1 MATKKTARQRGK
13 QRVAVIAGLRTPFA
27 KQLTA
32 FRNESALSL
41 SKVLVSE
48 LLARID
54 LDPKLIDQV
63 VFGQVVP
70 SVQAPNI
77 AREIVLGTGMD
88 RHTQA
93 FSVSMACATSFRSV
107 ASVAESILAGTS
119 LIGLAGGADSSSDVP
134 ITVSKRLGTALIELS
149 KARTLGARLNILKH
163 LRPKDLVPVPPAI
176 KEFSTGKSMGQHA
189 EEMAKDYGISRFAQ
203 DELAYRSHQLAAAAW
218 REGRLSEQ
226 VMTMN
231 LPPYGEA
238 FAQDNLIRPDSDL
251 ESYSRLNPAFDRVH
265 GTITAA
271 NSSALTDGA
280 AAVVLMRE
288 DIAEREGLEP
298 LGFLRSWAFAG
309 LDPDHDMLLGPSHA
323 TPIALDRAGKTLRNM
338 ALIDMHEAFAAQ
350 VLCNLKVFRSR
361 SWAKSAL
368 GKASAIGEVDMD
380 RFNVSGGS
388 IAYGHPFAATG
399 ARMITQTLCE
409 LRRRGGGLALATA
422 CAAGGLGTAMVLEV
436 D

>member
-119 LIGLAGGADSSSDVP
+119 LIGL
-134 ITVSKRLGTALIELS
+134 
-149 KARTLGARLNILKH
+149 
-163 LRPKDLVPVPPAI
+163 
-176 KEFSTGKSMGQHA
+176 
-189 EEMAKDYGISRFAQ
+189 
-203 DELAYRSHQLAAAAW
+203 
-218 REGRLSEQ
+218 
-226 VMTMN
+226 
-231 LPPYGEA
+231 
-238 FAQDNLIRPDSDL
+238 
-251 ESYSRLNPAFDRVH
+251 
-265 GTITAA
+265 
-271 NSSALTDGA
+271 
-280 AAVVLMRE
+280 
-288 DIAEREGLEP
+288 
-298 LGFLRSWAFAG
+298 
-309 LDPDHDMLLGPSHA
+309 
-323 TPIALDRAGKTLRNM
+323 
-338 ALIDMHEAFAAQ
+338 
-350 VLCNLKVFRSR
+350 
-361 SWAKSAL
+361 
-368 GKASAIGEVDMD
+368 
-380 RFNVSGGS
+380 
-388 IAYGHPFAATG
+388 
-399 ARMITQTLCE
+399 
-409 LRRRGGGLALATA
+409 
-422 CAAGGLGTAMVLEV
+422 
-436 D
+436 